1 MVVEWSTDNIAP
13 KRRFE
18 EWREAC
24 CQQVYALT
32 PERRDRSPFN
42 GRLLHHCAGAL
53 DVVDVH
59 CDGHLVQ
66 RRPHDIRAQPSG
78 TFYVYRQ
85 LDGRAWFEQR
95 DRRLVAETGDIVI
108 ADPNVA
114 FATGADRSFDFRLWR
129 LDRSRL
135 QPMLAL
141 RSGELPMIKVD
152 HGSGEGAL
160 IGAWLDSLLRNY
172 VGMSASGLDL
182 AVGTLCALVANAA
195 GLAPEMRERG
205 RTERRAAQ
213 LQRVL
218 RLIELR
224 SAEPDL
230 CAESV
235 ARDAAISLRTLHQLF
250 EPSGT
255 SFHEKLTQQRLA
267 RAEALLRDSTGRRL
281 STVEIGFAAGFR
293 EASTFYRRFK
303 QRHGVTPGEWRG
315 T

>member
-1 MVVEWSTDNIAP
+1 MVVEWSTESIAP
-13 KRRFE
+13 QRRFE

-32 PERRDRSPFN
+32 PERRDRQPFA
-42 GRLLHHCAGAL
+42 GRLLRHCIGPL

-66 RRPHDIRAQPSG
+66 RRPEDIRAQPSG

-95 DRRLVAETGDIVI
+95 GRRLVAEAGDIVI

-114 FATGADRSFDFRLWR
+114 FSTGADASFDFRLWR
-129 LDRSRL
+129 LARTRL
-135 QPMLAL
+135 EPLLAL
-141 RSGELPMIKVD
+141 RTSELPMIRIAR
-152 HGSGEGAL
+152 GSSEGEL
-160 IGAWLDSLLRNY
+160 IGAWLDALLRTY
-172 VGMSASGLDL
+172 TGMGSGALDL
-182 AVGTLCALVANAA
+182 AVGTLCALVANTA
-195 GLAPEMRERG
+195 GLAPEMHDRG
-205 RTERRAAQ
+205 RESRRAAQ

-230 CAESV
+230 SPEK
-235 ARDAAISLRTLHQLF
+235 AASDIAVSLRTLHQLF
-250 EPSGT
+250 EPTGS
-255 SFHEKLTQQRLA
+255 SFHECLTQQRLA
-267 RAEALLRDSTGRRL
+267 RAQAMLRAPEHRHL
-281 STVEIGFAAGFR
+281 STIDIGFAVGFK

-303 QRHGVTPGEWRG
+303 QRYGVTPGECRAG
-315 T
+315 